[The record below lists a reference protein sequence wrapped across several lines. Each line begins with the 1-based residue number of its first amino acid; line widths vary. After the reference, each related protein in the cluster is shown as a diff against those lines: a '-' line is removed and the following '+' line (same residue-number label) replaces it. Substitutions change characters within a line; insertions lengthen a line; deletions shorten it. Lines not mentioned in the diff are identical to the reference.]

1 MDFSI
6 NDSLLLN
13 QKLNQQQ
20 IQFLSLLKMPELELR
35 EYVDE
40 IMLENPMIDI
50 SSASNT
56 SNVDFHTWYQS
67 AGYSEDTSNAF
78 LN

>member
-1 MDFSI
+1 MDLSI

-13 QKLNQQQ
+13 QKLNHQQ

-67 AGYSEDTSNAF
+67 AGLLKFT
-78 LN
+78 